1 MLYRPIK
8 TAIIDKFTK
17 IFQFLLRKNIA
28 RRQELGADRF
38 PAGQEDPEI
47 YINFVNFPPFAALCS
62 ILELTNLTEI

>member
-8 TAIIDKFTK
+8 TAIFDKFTN
-17 IFQFLLRKNIA
+17 IFQVFYEKILPGA
-28 RRQELGADRF
+28 RELGADRL
-38 PAGQEDPEI
+38 PAGQEGPEI